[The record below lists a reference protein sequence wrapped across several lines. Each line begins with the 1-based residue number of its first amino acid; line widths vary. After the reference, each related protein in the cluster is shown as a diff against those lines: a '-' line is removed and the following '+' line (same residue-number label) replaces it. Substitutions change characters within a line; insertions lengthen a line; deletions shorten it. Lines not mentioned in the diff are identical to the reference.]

1 MINFDIPCRK
11 YVALVT
17 IESPSESVFKSR
29 LDKRTS
35 FNDQLSLIG
44 GTLGIYVGISVI
56 SMFEVMILILVIL
69 KSVAQ
74 DLNTFQ
80 NRILTFLR
88 SAKMDKKK
96 ISLIDVEVCRINEA
110 KKFEDFNGAEK
121 DQYELKKLYVSE
133 VFQDSLCA
141 KSNA

>member
-1 MINFDIPCRK
+1 M
-11 YVALVT
+11 T

-35 FNDQLSLIG
+35 FIDQLSLIG

-56 SMFEVMILILVIL
+56 SMFEVMILILIIL

-74 DLNTFQ
+74 DLNIFQ
-80 NRILTFLR
+80 NKILTFLR

-121 DQYELKKLYVSE
+121 DQDELKKLYVSE
-133 VFQDSLCA
+133 IFQDFLCA
-141 KSNA
+141 KSNT

>member
-1 MINFDIPCRK
+1 M
-11 YVALVT
+11 T

-35 FNDQLSLIG
+35 FIDQLSLIG

-56 SMFEVMILILVIL
+56 SMFEVMILILIIL
-69 KSVAQ
+69 ISIAQ
-74 DLNTFQ
+74 DLNIFQ

-96 ISLIDVEVCRINEA
+96 ISLIDVEDCRINKP
-110 KKFEDFNGAEK
+110 KKFEDFNGAGK
-121 DQYELKKLYVSE
+121 DQDDLKKLYVSE
-133 VFQDSLCA
+133 VSKNFLC
-141 KSNA
+141 